1 MRILGIDLG
10 DKRTGLAVADQ
21 ETGTV
26 MPVAVLEI
34 PRGPL
39 LVDAI
44 IELIREHEPARLLMG
59 LPLNMDD
66 SEGDRAGICRT
77 FGDSLEA
84 ASGLEVSYQDER
96 LSSDEA
102 NRRMAGS
109 GRTQAAKASS
119 LKTTWLAE
127 GPQGPENAYFYP
139 KCEIQTLVVAG
150 LACMAPRW
158 AMSL

>member
-1 MRILGIDLG
+1 MRILAIDLG

-44 IELIREHEPARLLMG
+44 IELIQEHEPARLLMG

-109 GRTQAAKASS
+109 GRTHGGKKKLRDALAACVI
-119 LKTTWLAE
+119 LEDYLARRRPS
-127 GPQGPENAYFYP
+127 GP
-139 KCEIQTLVVAG
+139 
-150 LACMAPRW
+150 
-158 AMSL
+158 

>member
-1 MRILGIDLG
+1 MRILAIDLG
-10 DKRTGLAVADQ
+10 DKRTGLAAGDR

-44 IELIREHEPARLLMG
+44 LDLIKEHEPSQLLVG
-59 LPLNMDD
+59 LPLNMDG
-66 SEGDRAGICRT
+66 SEGDRAGICRA
-77 FGDSLEA
+77 FGDTLQQ
-84 ASGLEVSYQDER
+84 ASELTVSYQDER

-109 GRTQAAKASS
+109 GRTHGAKKRLRDALAACVILEDFLS
-119 LKTTWLAE
+119 
-127 GPQGPENAYFYP
+127 G
-139 KCEIQTLVVAG
+139 
-150 LACMAPRW
+150 
-158 AMSL
+158 